1 MSGMI
6 RIESTGCVF
15 FSKVTNLEK
24 ILRQL
29 STTKHRSTSSLPSDT
44 FSTNLSSKLLAS
56 FYHRHTNVFGWPAAD
71 THIFRVSSITK
82 LAMGKNFDL
91 LEQKL

>member
-6 RIESTGCVF
+6 RIEITGCVF

-24 ILRQL
+24 ILKQL

-44 FSTNLSSKLLAS
+44 FSTNLSSKLLAG

-71 THIFRVSSITK
+71 THI
-82 LAMGKNFDL
+82 L
-91 LEQKL
+91 